1 MAVRKK
7 TFSSNELCFIT
18 FTILGWKK
26 IFTED
31 KYANLVYKWFDY
43 MKEKYENKIFAY
55 AIMPNHIH
63 LIILF
68 GAKSPKPPVLI
79 QNAKRFM
86 AYGIVDLLEEDNR
99 AELLNYFKNCA
110 NIKKGAKH
118 KVFEDRYDSKIIQ
131 TEKFFMEKIKYIHN
145 NPCSKKWMLAESPE
159 LYKYSS
165 ASNYFLEKGVYDVEI
180 MEI

>member
-1 MAVRKK
+1 MAVREKI
-7 TFSSNELCFIT
+7 FLPNELYFIT

-55 AIMPNHIH
+55 VIMPNHIH
-63 LIILF
+63 LIILL
-68 GAKSPKPPVLI
+68 GAKSPKLSTLM

-86 AYGIVDLLEEDNR
+86 AYGIVDLLKEDN
-99 AELLNYFKNCA
+99 ETKLLNYFKNHA
-110 NIKKGAKH
+110 DIKKGAKH

-131 TEKFFMEKIKYIHN
+131 TKKFFLEKIKYIHN
-145 NPCSKKWMLAESPE
+145 NPCSEKWMLAPSPE

-165 ASNYFLEKGVYDVEI
+165 ASNYFLGKGFCEVEI
-180 MEI
+180 MEM